1 MKRVLFSLFSFS
13 LVGFLAAQA
22 HMADSR
28 EMCRRVLLAEGACG
42 AEKELKISPL
52 QVDRPVGGCTTLT

>member
-1 MKRVLFSLFSFS
+1 
-13 LVGFLAAQA
+13 
-22 HMADSR
+22 
-28 EMCRRVLLAEGACG
+28 LAEGACG